1 MIKIIATDFEQGQIL
16 EGTVVSIKEFG
27 AFIELLL
34 AKREWFTFLRLQKRE
49 STE

>member
-1 MIKIIATDFEQGQIL
+1 MIKIITTDFEQGQIL
-16 EGTVVSIKEFG
+16 EGTVVASRSSVLSSN
-27 AFIELLL
+27 LLL